1 MSLDDHNRLPAVPI
15 TMKAVYLTGYG
26 DLDRL
31 RYVDDAP
38 VPLPASHEVLIQ
50 VGACGINN
58 TDLWTRQGA
67 YGDGAQAAWQGQ
79 AFGFP
84 RIQGLDA
91 VGRVVG
97 VGKDV
102 SAQCIGQ
109 RVMVNPCLYA
119 GGGGGL
125 HDMQVIG
132 SERDGGFAQYLCVPQ
147 ENALSIQSGYSD
159 AELATFM
166 TPYMTAEHM
175 LRKVELRAGERVLVT
190 GASGGVGSAL
200 VQLAL
205 LRGAE
210 VVAVSSEAKVAAI
223 QALGVHTVITREEAN
238 YPAALRRLGAA
249 AEFDVV
255 ADIVAGDQV
264 AQCLDLLHTGG
275 RYVTAGAVS
284 GPMVLVDW
292 RKLYLKQLSLYG
304 VTMGTS
310 ADAQAIVHQIESG
323 LLRPLLAGTFPLQDI
338 AKAQQ
343 VFAARAHVG
352 SWVIVHDVCPIAPL

>member
-1 MSLDDHNRLPAVPI
+1 MPIDTQNRMPAVPK

-31 RYVDDAP
+31 RYVEDAP
-38 VPLPASHEVLIQ
+38 VPAPASHEVLIQ

-67 YGDGAQAAWQGQ
+67 YGDGAQAAWLGQ

-91 VGRVVG
+91 VGRVVRTG
-97 VGKDV
+97 DGV
-102 SAQCIGQ
+102 SAQRLGQ
-109 RVMVNPCLYA
+109 RVLVNPCIYTGA
-119 GGGGGL
+119 GDGL
-125 HDMQVIG
+125 DGMQVIG

-147 ENALSIQSGYSD
+147 ENALPIDSPCSD

-175 LRKVELRAGERVLVT
+175 LRKAGLRAGERVLVT

-210 VVAVSSEAKVAAI
+210 VVAVSSKAKVAAI
-223 QALGVHTVITREEAN
+223 HALGVDTVITREEAD
-238 YPAALRRLGAA
+238 YPGALRRLGAA

-264 AQCLDLLHTGG
+264 AQCLDLLRTGG
-275 RYVTAGAVS
+275 RYVTAGAVA
-284 GPMVLVDW
+284 GPMVQVDW

-310 ADAQAIVHQIESG
+310 ADAQAIICHIESG
-323 LLRPLLAGTFPLQDI
+323 RLRPLLAGTFPLRDM
-338 AKAQQ
+338 ARAQQ

-352 SWVIVHDVCPIAPL
+352 SWVIVLDVP